1 VQFWIDALN
10 TALIISIFA
19 VSMNVILGVAGQLS
33 IAPAGLGGVGGY
45 LAAYLSAIHGWAFG
59 PSVLAGIAAA
69 GLVGLALGVVTLRL
83 KMDFLILLTL
93 AFATVIV
100 AVFEAIP
107 VLGGSEGLAIT
118 RLVHFGGGTLLTPSQ
133 YLPLELIAAA
143 IAAAFCWRLAS
154 SPYGRVLRGIREDGD
169 AMVAIGKNVVAYKIT
184 TFAWTAAVQGLGGA
198 MLVYYQLAASTTQ
211 FSFSVTTTMV
221 AAVIIGGMGN
231 ALGAFVGAILLT
243 AIGPVLEKAVNVN
256 PTQASLWQLLI
267 YGALLIAIMRFRPR
281 GLIPEGVR
289 VRDWLPSNWRSAVT
303 SRVSIPAIVGAEGA
317 NGRAAPAGNGSS
329 GVASD
334 APGSGSPAP
343 QPGVVG
349 QEAGLSRVAEHAI
362 TAHIPV
368 EVALP
373 HTVVKGRREVSVGE
387 PVVVVTGLVKAFG
400 GIQALR
406 GFDMTLPAGK
416 ITALVGP
423 NGAGKTT
430 VFNLITGR
438 IRSDQGTVTL
448 RGDDISNLPPFK
460 VAARGMAR
468 TFQDVRTFM
477 RLTLLDNV
485 TLSVPHQ
492 SGERFGSLFLRPLKV
507 RRDEKAAR
515 AEAMRCL
522 EFVGLEHRA
531 TEIAGGLGFGD
542 QKLLA
547 LARLLAT
554 RADVLLLDEPASG
567 IDRASLEPLL
577 EVIERLRETGC
588 TICLVEHNLDV
599 VTRLA
604 DHVLFM
610 EAGRVVVEG
619 RMEDIIK
626 QPRLAEVYFGVV

>member
-1 VQFWIDALN
+1 VSFWVDALN

-59 PSVLAGIAAA
+59 PCVLAGTAAA
-69 GLVGLALGVVTLRL
+69 GVVGLALGVVTLRL
-83 KMDFLILLTL
+83 KMDYLILLTL

-107 VLGGSEGLAIT
+107 VLGGSEGLAVT
-118 RLVHFGGGTLLTPSQ
+118 RLVHFGGGTLLTPGQ

-143 IAAAFCWRLAS
+143 IAAAFCWRLVS

-169 AMVAIGKNVVAYKIT
+169 AMVAVGKNVVAYKVT
-184 TFAWTAAVQGLGGA
+184 TFAWTSAVQGLGGT
-198 MLVYYQLAASTTQ
+198 MLVFYQLAASTTQ

-221 AAVIIGGMGN
+221 AAVIVGGMGN

-243 AIGPVLEKAVNVN
+243 AIGPILEKAVNIN
-256 PTQASLWQLLI
+256 PAQASLWQLLI
-267 YGALLIAIMRFRPR
+267 YGALLVVIMRFRPR

-289 VRDWLPSNWRSAVT
+289 LRDWLPSRRQDDGTPRIASRSPQD
-303 SRVSIPAIVGAEGA
+303 RNDLDAELA
-317 NGRAAPAGNGSS
+317 RTGNGVK
-329 GVASD
+329 G
-334 APGSGSPAP
+334 GSN
-343 QPGVVG
+343 
-349 QEAGLSRVAEHAI
+349 RVAGSSTPANSVSPDRLSPPGADHAI
-362 TAHIPV
+362 TAHVPIDV
-368 EVALP
+368 ELP
-373 HTVVKGRREVSVGE
+373 HVAVSGRPKMNVGE
-387 PVVVVTGLVKAFG
+387 PVLVVSGLVKTFG

-438 IRSDQGTVTL
+438 IRSDRGTVTL
-448 RGDDISNLPPFK
+448 RGDDITHLPPFK

-485 TLSVPHQ
+485 ALSVPNQ
-492 SGERFGSLFLRPLKV
+492 AGERFGSLFVRPLKV
-507 RRDEKAAR
+507 RRDEAAAR

-522 EFVGLEHRA
+522 AFVGLEHRA
-531 TEIAGGLGFGD
+531 DEIAGGLGFGD

-554 RADVLLLDEPASG
+554 RSDVLLLDEPASG
-567 IDRASLEPLL
+567 IDRSSLEPLL

-619 RMEDIIK
+619 RMDDIIQ
-626 QPRLAEVYFGVV
+626 QPRLAEVYFGDV